1 MLSYQTDRGC
11 NVKQISIRLDDALH
25 KEVRHLLIEIEKSF
39 NEYVLELIRKDL
51 EQRKI
56 EK

>member
-1 MLSYQTDRGC
+1 
-11 NVKQISIRLDDALH
+11 VKQISIRLDDALH